1 MMDATKVKANYQA
14 QRLPK
19 YQGNPLVEAL
29 PSELTESEL
38 IELMRVL
45 KPLPL
50 FFDELSAIDAAECIK
65 DLKLVHI
72 PTISSYQIYENIF
85 TEIRKGY
92 LSRNPLAADQR
103 RLVNTVSER
112 LKARGKFNVQQPA
125 EYVATAPSILVSGK
139 AGIGKTVSIR
149 RVLSTFPQV
158 IEHSEYQGQVFNVKQ
173 IVWMSFDMQ
182 ASRSRKALA
191 HNFFNELVRVLG
203 IEDGQK
209 FKKRFIKEKDS
220 VDQLFHAMQV
230 AAVVYNIGLIHI
242 DEAQFV
248 LNPSTNFKDAP
259 TLPEIETLFNKMG
272 VPIVISTTADALS
285 TFKINES
292 EALIKATKLQTVRRL
307 SSVAHIKVNQWRV
320 DSPNFNELF
329 SAYYQPAIF
338 KGTDVYSE
346 EFKLQ
351 LLVLCAG
358 VTDAISA
365 LSSAFIRNYHALTK
379 QGVNVNCLK
388 LLKQVYEA
396 RMETWHGPLSNL
408 RKSYR
413 VSLSKNRNINKA
425 DVTAATDVDGLYDEA
440 EAYTPKPRRKRTSA
454 HHLKPAS
461 TVERIDE
468 GDEVIDADSIVAS
481 YEKRD
486 ES

>member
-1 MMDATKVKANYQA
+1 MMNVTRVKANYQ
-14 QRLPK
+14 QQKLPK
-19 YQGNPLVEAL
+19 YSGNPLVEAL

-45 KPLPL
+45 KPLPS

-65 DLKLVHI
+65 DLKLVYI
-72 PTISSYQIYENIF
+72 PTVSSYQIYENVF
-85 TEIRKGY
+85 TEIRKSY
-92 LSRNPLAADQR
+92 LNRNPLAADQR
-103 RLVNTVSER
+103 RLVNAASER
-112 LKARGKFNVQQPA
+112 LKARGKFNIEQPA

-158 IEHSEYQGQVFNVKQ
+158 IEHTEYKSQVFNVKQ

-191 HNFFNELVRVLG
+191 HNFFNELVRVLD
-203 IEDGQK
+203 IEDGPK
-209 FKKRFIKEKDS
+209 FKKTFIKEKDS
-220 VDQLFHAMQV
+220 VDQLFHAMQT
-230 AAVVYNIGLIHI
+230 ASLVYNIGLIHI

-259 TLPEIETLFNKMG
+259 TLPEIEALFNKMG
-272 VPIVISTTADALS
+272 VPIVISTTDDALS

-292 EALIKATKLQTVRRL
+292 ETLTKATKLQTVRRL

-320 DSPNFNELF
+320 DSPHFNELF
-329 SAYYQPAIF
+329 SAYYQPSLF
-338 KGTDVYSE
+338 KGTDVYSD

-396 RMETWHGPLSNL
+396 RMETWHAPLSNL
-408 RKSYR
+408 RKGYR
-413 VSLSKNRNINKA
+413 VLLSQDKSIKKA
-425 DVTAATDVDGLYDEA
+425 GASSTTGVDEFYDEA
-440 EAYTPKPRRKRTSA
+440 EAYTRKPQRKRTSA